1 VNSKFDVYFFR
12 NGINLTD
19 DKHNIYDF
27 KIFYI
32 TGLTNLYLEHI
43 EKQWRESGLPQLCSY
58 STGR

>member
-43 EKQWRESGLPQLCSY
+43 EKQWRESGLPQL
-58 STGR
+58 